1 MSFIFVIR
9 TILEYKNLG
18 GASFLGDFLRFY
30 ILGMMPPMPET
41 DFIENI

>member
-1 MSFIFVIR
+1 MSFILLIC
-9 TILEYKNLG
+9 TILEYKNLT

-30 ILGMMPPMPET
+30 TLGIIAPMVES